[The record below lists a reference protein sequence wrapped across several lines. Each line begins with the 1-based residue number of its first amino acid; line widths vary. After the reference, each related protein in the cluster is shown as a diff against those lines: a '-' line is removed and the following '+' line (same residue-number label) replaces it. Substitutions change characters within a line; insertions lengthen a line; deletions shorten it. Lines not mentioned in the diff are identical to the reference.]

1 LIVIVRTGITGMFIA
16 ALFGYLAQV
25 AAAENCEKDCLAD
38 IACEV
43 KVVDCLIEAN
53 DVRQAIKRLKILAR
67 EHADQPA
74 YLRLLARAYLAD
86 NNSFWAQRTL
96 QKALARDGDDLDS
109 RFWLAWVYV
118 NQGDL
123 ELARDLLAEKSAP
136 RSGPEQ
142 ARWMVMHGFMARTE
156 NEHEVARL
164 ALQAVEEASQIY
176 PEDMKLWEFLRRVE
190 DPGFIEPLNIRLEL
204 WGGYTSN
211 AQAGSPTDPSQ
222 SGSKS
227 ALGRLDLFT
236 KFVWPAWQSVRPTI
250 EGSFKGHALEEDAAP
265 KSASRPQEYTYLE
278 LTLRPGVIIGY
289 EYPRILVG
297 YKAELLLINQDEKN
311 PFYEA
316 HRGEIEIETGGP
328 LVFAGAGRRI
338 FRESG
343 RTRWEFDGGAGGAI
357 GLHPRVQLLLAGSA
371 RYFLANSEPYDQVG
385 ATAIV
390 VGRILI
396 WKGIS
401 LRLGVNIGLDYY
413 LHSDGPK
420 GEMAFGIENKKRF
433 DILTKLSAGL
443 WSPLI
448 WSTRFGIGYEYS
460 IRNSSAD
467 SESDNYNYTE
477 QRALLKARWVF
488 DINPWAPG
496 VVEPQGHVALDYGL
510 GGDSGGGLDQERIQD
525 LLRQDEAA
533 RRGSSC
539 ID

>member
-1 LIVIVRTGITGMFIA
+1 VIVRASIGGLVLA
-16 ALFGYLAQV
+16 ALFGCLSH
-25 AAAENCEKDCLAD
+25 AAAEGNCEKECQTD
-38 IACEV
+38 IGCEAE
-43 KVVDCLIEAN
+43 VVDCLIEADN
-53 DVRQAIKRLKILAR
+53 VRQAIKRLKSLAR

-96 QKALARDGDDLDS
+96 QKALARDDADLDS

-123 ELARDLLAEKSAP
+123 ELARDLLAEKNAP
-136 RSGPEQ
+136 GSGPEQ
-142 ARWMVMHGFMARTE
+142 ARWMVIHGLMARAE

-164 ALQAVEEASQIY
+164 ALQAVEEANQIY
-176 PEDMKLWEFLRRVE
+176 PEDMKLWEFLRRAE
-190 DPGFIEPLNIRLEL
+190 DPGFIEPLNIRLEF

-227 ALGRLDLFT
+227 ALGRLDVFT
-236 KFVWPAWQSVRPTI
+236 KFVWPVWRTVRPTI

-265 KSASRPQEYTYLE
+265 KSGSRPQEYTYLE
-278 LTLRPGVIIGY
+278 LTMRPGVIIGY
-289 EYPRILVG
+289 EYPRILIG

-343 RTRWEFDGGAGGAI
+343 RSRWEFDGGAGGAI
-357 GLHPRVQLLLAGSA
+357 VLHPRVQLLLAGSA
-371 RYFLANSEPYDQVG
+371 RYFLANSDPYDQVG

-390 VGRILI
+390 VGRIMI

-420 GEMAFGIENKKRF
+420 GEEAFGIADTKRF
-433 DILTKLSAGL
+433 DVLTKLSAGL

-448 WSTRFGIGYEYS
+448 WGTRFGIGYEYS

-467 SESDNYNYTE
+467 AESDNYNYTE

-488 DINPWAPG
+488 DVNPWAPG

-525 LLRQDEAA
+525 LFRQDEAA